1 MENNHVLAI
10 EYLKRDIYNI
20 NKYFGEQGVMIFSL
34 REMFRYIT
42 DKSIENEQQE
52 QQRIDEM
59 IEKALNINTEEDRKE
74 FESFMDVNI
83 P

>member
-42 DKSIENEQQE
+42 DKSIENE
-52 QQRIDEM
+52 
-59 IEKALNINTEEDRKE
+59 
-74 FESFMDVNI
+74 
-83 P
+83 